1 MAITRKLRQK
11 VRDGSLREMWQ
22 EMKWIFA
29 YIRRY
34 RAAVG
39 IHILLGIL
47 GTALSLLSSVAM
59 KTLID
64 VVTGFETGAIWSAAA
79 WMAGLLLGSAAMQAA
94 ASRIAAVVDIRVQ
107 NGIQAEVYDR
117 ILRTDWVSLEQ
128 FRSGDLLN
136 RLNTDVGAVA
146 GGVTGLLP
154 SFVSAAVQFLGSL
167 IIILCYDPVMALIAL
182 IGAPLSVLC
191 SRTLGALLG
200 AASLL
205 VAHAI
210 ESHKERARHTNMT
223 LTATE
228 TQFLHIVKVAVSGG
242 EIPAENVDW
251 PAVFALAGQQKLL
264 PLVFEAARTTPA
276 AAENA
281 ALFASVK
288 QQVVAQVLSQTVRA
302 EAFAALYQKLRA
314 AGLHPV
320 VVKGRLCSRLY
331 PLEDHR
337 ISADDDLYIP
347 DGEFPACHEALLE
360 NGLTTDT
367 PENEL
372 ATADEVSYTKKGSP
386 LYIELHRRLFDSAE
400 DAHDDLNRFFSDLQ
414 PVEIDGFLAMP
425 PHEHL
430 LYLILHAYKHFVGC
444 GIGLRQ
450 FCDIGLWARAYHDQ
464 IDWQRLYDQCECVHA
479 ATFARAAF
487 CIARD
492 GLGIAFALPA
502 PWDAA
507 IDTEPLLHDTLCGG
521 VYGSN
526 DYTRLHSSTVTINA
540 VKASR
545 TGERSGVLRTVFPK
559 RAYLERRYPYLQK
572 RPYLLPAAWL
582 ARMVHYAAE
591 KRSGAD
597 NSAAGS
603 IRLARERIALMRY
616 YDILGG
622 RREP

>member
-1 MAITRKLRQK
+1 MINMLHYIYSR
-11 VRDGSLREMWQ
+11 SLIGVLVAMPLLL
-22 EMKWIFA
+22 
-29 YIRRY
+29 
-34 RAAVG
+34 AVWG
-39 IHILLGIL
+39 
-47 GTALSLLSSVAM
+47 ALSARVAERHWRM
-59 KTLID
+59 GNL
-64 VVTGFETGAIWSAAA
+64 A
-79 WMAGLLLGSAAMQAA
+79 LLLVSAAMILYATLFSRAEGSGGLILTPFASLTAA
-94 ASRIAAVVDIRVQ
+94 RVQ
-107 NGIQAEVYDR
+107 PELYREMLMNVFLFFPLGLTLSNALPRRWNYRRR
-117 ILRTDWVSLEQ
+117 I
-128 FRSGDLLN
+128 
-136 RLNTDVGAVA
+136 
-146 GGVTGLLP
+146 GVTVLAGCALSAGIECAQYRFALGL
-154 SFVSAAVQFLGSL
+154 AET
-167 IIILCYDPVMALIAL
+167 DD
-182 IGAPLSVLC
+182 VLC
-191 SRTLGALLG
+191 NTLGAFIG
-200 AASLL
+200 STSLL
-205 VAHAI
+205 IAHAI
-210 ESHKERARHTNMT
+210 EKRKERARHTNMT

-228 TQFLHIVKVAVSGG
+228 TQFLHIVKAAVSGG

-251 PAVFALAGQQKLL
+251 STVFALAGQQKLL
-264 PLVFEAARTTPA
+264 PLVFEAARKAPA

-302 EAFAALYQKLRA
+302 AEFAALYQKLRA

-320 VVKGRLCSRLY
+320 VVKGQLCSRLY
-331 PLEDHR
+331 PLTDHR

-347 DGEFPACHEALLE
+347 DGEFLACHEALRE

-367 PENEL
+367 PADAL
-372 ATADEVSYTKKGSP
+372 VTADEVSYTKKGSP
-386 LYIELHRRLFDSAE
+386 LYIELHRHLFDSAE
-400 DAHDDLNRFFSDLQ
+400 DAHDDLNRFFADLQ

-430 LYLILHAYKHFVGC
+430 LYLILHAYKHFVSC

-464 IDWQRLYDQCECVHA
+464 IDWQRLHAQCERVHA

-487 CIARD
+487 HIARD

-572 RPYLLPAAWL
+572 RPYLLPVAWL

-603 IRLARERIALMRY
+603 LRLARERIALMRC
-616 YDILGG
+616 YDILGD